1 MCFAGSLTQVRPAT
15 EAACPE
21 GTDRSDQLQ
30 KQLARRGTDQSD
42 QPQKQLARRGTDWSD
57 QLQKQLA
64 RRGADQSDQLQ
75 KQLARRGTDL
85 LPMYNDHCR
94 ARLGSFAGD

>member
-64 RRGADQSDQLQ
+64 RRGAD
-75 KQLARRGTDL
+75 L
-85 LPMYNDHCR
+85 LPMYDEMITAEQDLAALQGTNHTSMKASSCSP
-94 ARLGSFAGD
+94 L